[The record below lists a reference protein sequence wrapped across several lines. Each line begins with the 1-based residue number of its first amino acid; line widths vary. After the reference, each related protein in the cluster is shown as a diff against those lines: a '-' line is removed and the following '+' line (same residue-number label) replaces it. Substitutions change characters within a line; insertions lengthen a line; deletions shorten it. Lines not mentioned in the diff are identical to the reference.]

1 MKITWPKAKK
11 YNLAQQRKFKKLAEH
26 CMSHYPKDSDL
37 HKAVKGCF
45 GAFEDFA
52 RKHAKVATKSKTTV
66 RRKVS
71 RRRKVAKR
79 AAPKRR
85 TTAKRRA
92 PARRKTLRR
101 RTTARRRTAPR
112 RRTRRAA

>member
-1 MKITWPKAKK
+1 MKINWPKTKK

-37 HKAVKGCF
+37 HRAVKGCF
-45 GAFEDFA
+45 GAFEDWA
-52 RKHAKVATKSKTTV
+52 RKHSKAMTSKTTA

-71 RRRKVAKR
+71 KRRKVAKR
-79 AAPKRR
+79 AAPRRRSTAKRR

-92 PARRKTLRR
+92 PARRRTVRR
-101 RTTARRRTAPR
+101 RTTARRRT
-112 RRTRRAA
+112 RRAA